1 MGIIHGHLIPDY
13 FKLPIIPANGR
24 AMIRHHSKMD
34 IIRELR
40 EHDIMPTHQRIEI
53 FKVLFAKPQ
62 HLSADQVLEK
72 VNKYDAHVS
81 KATVYN
87 TLGLFARKG
96 LIREVI
102 VDPSKIFYDP
112 TTTPHHHIYN
122 VDTGTLLDI
131 DAEELNMGNIPP
143 PPAGTHI
150 EGIDVVI
157 RVRSLN
163 DPLPADGTTH

>member
-1 MGIIHGHLIPDY
+1 MARQY
-13 FKLPIIPANGR
+13 T
-24 AMIRHHSKMD
+24 KME

-40 EHDIMPTHQRIEI
+40 EHDIMPTHQRMEI

-72 VNKYDAHVS
+72 VNKFDALVS

-96 LIREVI
+96 LVREVF

-122 VDTGTLLDI
+122 LDNGTLMDLDV
-131 DAEELNMGNIPP
+131 EELDMGNIPKP
-143 PPAGTHI
+143 PPGTHI
-150 EGIDVVI
+150 EGVDVVI
-157 RVRSLN
+157 RIRS
-163 DPLPADGTTH
+163 DTHSRARH